1 MERHIPQVNTLHRI
15 QLGEVPYESDAEE
28 SDYDHLTEMLDVD
41 SELEVDVDSDD
52 EAHEVD

>member
-1 MERHIPQVNTLHRI
+1 MVRHRREKKRRD

-52 EAHEVD
+52 ERRRR